1 MSDEPSIPRAQAV
14 SSYIED
20 GARIAAILVIWGVIS
35 AVFTY
40 GVSDL
45 GVPFERIWLQ
55 LGQLFAVTGVLNAV
69 LYLMYRT
76 ADYWHETA

>member
-1 MSDEPSIPRAQAV
+1 MSDKPSIPQPQAV

-20 GARIAAILVIWGVIS
+20 GARIAAILIIWGVIS

-45 GVPFERIWLQ
+45 GLPFEQ
-55 LGQLFAVTGVLNAV
+55 LGQVFAVTGVLNAV
-69 LYLMYRT
+69 LYLLYRAT
-76 ADYWHETA
+76 DYWHNTV